1 MNIYNNPYAVAII
14 SWTIKTFV
22 LEHAKILFQI

>member
-1 MNIYNNPYAVAII
+1 MCVIPYAVAII

-22 LEHAKILFQI
+22 LEQAKIVFQI